1 MAILVCVQSD
11 APSRPLRRRC
21 ARHLPPGQRV
31 IPVSEIGKNDQA
43 CEMQKGS
50 ILLGFL
56 PFTPQCNID

>member
-1 MAILVCVQSD
+1 V
-11 APSRPLRRRC
+11 
-21 ARHLPPGQRV
+21 PPGQRV